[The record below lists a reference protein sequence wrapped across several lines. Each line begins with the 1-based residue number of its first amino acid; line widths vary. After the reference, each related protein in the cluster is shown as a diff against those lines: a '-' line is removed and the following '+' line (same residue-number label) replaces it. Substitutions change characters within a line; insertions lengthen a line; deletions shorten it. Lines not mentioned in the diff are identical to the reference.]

1 MQPRYFAI
9 CRPLSPLSRSS
20 TGQAKKMIAWIWLI
34 SFMSAL
40 PWAFYTKVY
49 YLLYDGKIV
58 EESAWC
64 SIPFTE
70 ETRGSLYFMLAST
83 LLYFIAPLV
92 VVSFIYSRHIAT
104 TFSLIYLLFLL
115 LRIGLALTATYAGH
129 ELKNLFLLQIH

>member
-1 MQPRYFAI
+1 
-9 CRPLSPLSRSS
+9 
-20 TGQAKKMIAWIWLI
+20 MIAWIWLI

-40 PWAFYTKVY
+40 PWAFYTKVN

-70 ETRGSLYFMLAST
+70 ETSGSLYIMLAST
-83 LLYFIAPLV
+83 LLYFFAPLV

-115 LRIGLALTATYAGH
+115 LRIGLALHRDRMKRCAATGGVGGEGGQA
-129 ELKNLFLLQIH
+129 ERSDTW